1 MKFDDDDVVSVEE
14 VKHKSQY
21 ETILHKVL
29 QKENKKKRR
38 EERFASIDW
47 QKKRLPKLSWYVQSA
62 FVGEKKSVMKRDIL
76 LEKLTHMGYS
86 SVDIDS
92 DLKRLTSIKTSWLTQ
107 WRGWIKKTSNFDINS
122 VCDSLLK

>member
-1 MKFDDDDVVSVEE
+1 MWIWLTYSNATTEKYNKTAHEITKENIVKFDDDDVVSVEE

-47 QKKRLPKLSWYVQSA
+47 QKKRLPKLS
-62 FVGEKKSVMKRDIL
+62 
-76 LEKLTHMGYS
+76 
-86 SVDIDS
+86 
-92 DLKRLTSIKTSWLTQ
+92 
-107 WRGWIKKTSNFDINS
+107 
-122 VCDSLLK
+122 